1 MSAET
6 EAETVQDIDSGVVD
20 PPDSEAPAPPHTAP
34 PHTAAPGTAAPDA
47 ATSDT
52 AAGDPL
58 FGSGLKISSGWNRH
72 DFEFEQMTLRAIARR
87 LPGLAAVC
95 VRLCWRADRSAVIA
109 VMVCQTATGLA
120 TAFGLLAANRVLVS
134 LLAAGPTPGRVRA
147 ALPALLLVALAAGGQ
162 ALLGALGNAASA
174 RLRPRASRFAYGE
187 LLERATR
194 VELLT
199 FEQSAFHD
207 LLDAA
212 QYGAGWA
219 EYMVE
224 ELAAVATAVAGLIA
238 VGSVLTVLNPVL
250 LPLLVLAA
258 LPDGA
263 ATLVS
268 SRRRA
273 LSRQRW
279 LERARQ
285 QRRLTELLTEKIPAE
300 EIRQHDAGAFL
311 LRHYDRLADA
321 FEREQARLARADA
334 VTTLKSRT
342 VTGLA
347 TGSTY
352 ILLGYLLWKGTVPL
366 ATAGTAVLAIRTGTS
381 QLTSLVRALNQV
393 FDYGLYLSDWRDA
406 IDQADRARIPETGV
420 VPAEPPAVIHAAA
433 VGFTYPNSDKPALRD
448 VELEIRAGEIVA
460 LVGENGSGKTTLAKL
475 LTGLYVPD
483 AGEVLWDG
491 VPTARLSRV
500 HAATHAAVLSQ
511 SFPRWPFTVRA
522 NITIGR
528 HDAADDAR
536 RLTAATEQG
545 GARTVVDDLDDGF
558 ETLVASE
565 FFGGVGLSGG
575 QWQKIALARA
585 HFRDAPILV
594 LDEPTASLDPRAE
607 MDTFE
612 TVLDRAAG
620 RTVILVTH
628 RLHSVRRADRI
639 VVLDHG
645 RVIEQGTHAQLM
657 SLGGRYA
664 ELYTLQADAFAA
676 DPD

>member
-1 MSAET
+1 MSVDTGETDAPSPTRAE
-6 EAETVQDIDSGVVD
+6 AGGAA
-20 PPDSEAPAPPHTAP
+20 EAPPPAR
-34 PHTAAPGTAAPDA
+34 
-47 ATSDT
+47 
-52 AAGDPL
+52 DPL
-58 FGSGLKISSGWNRH
+58 FGSGLKYQSGWNRH
-72 DFEFEQMTLRAIARR
+72 NFEYEQMTLRAVARR
-87 LPGLAAVC
+87 LPGLVAICMRVS
-95 VRLCWRADRSAVIA
+95 WRADRAAVVA
-109 VMVCQTATGLA
+109 VLLCQTATGA
-120 TAFGLLAANRVLVS
+120 STAFGLLAANRVLIS

-147 ALPALLLVALAAGGQ
+147 ALPALLLVALAAGGG

-174 RLRPRASRFAYGE
+174 RLRPRVARFATGE

-238 VGSVLTVLNPVL
+238 VGGVLTVLNPVL

-258 LPDGA
+258 LPNGA
-263 ATLVS
+263 ATVVS
-268 SRRRA
+268 SRRHA
-273 LSRQRW
+273 LSRMQW

-285 QRRLTELLTEKIPAE
+285 QRRLTELMTEKIPAE

-311 LRHYDRLADA
+311 LRHYERLADA
-321 FEREQARLARADA
+321 FATEQARLARADA

-352 ILLGYLLWKGTVPL
+352 VLLGYLLWRGTVPL
-366 ATAGTAVLAIRTGTS
+366 ATAGTAVLAIRTGTA
-381 QLTSLVRALNQV
+381 QLSSLVRALNQV
-393 FDYGLYLSDWRDA
+393 FDYGLYLTDWREA
-406 IDQADRARIPETGV
+406 IEQADAARIPDVGAA
-420 VPAEPPAVIHAAA
+420 PDGPPAVIRAAGL
-433 VGFTYPNSDKPALRD
+433 GFTYPNNSAPALTGVD
-448 VELEIRAGEIVA
+448 MEVRAGEIVA

-483 AGEVLWDG
+483 EGEVLWDD
-491 VPTARLSRV
+491 VPTTQLSRM

-522 NITIGR
+522 NIAIGR
-528 HDAADDAR
+528 HGSAADAD
-536 RLTAATEQG
+536 RLAAAAEQG
-545 GARTVVDDLDDGF
+545 GARTVIDDLADGLD
-558 ETLVASE
+558 TLVASE

-585 HFRDAPILV
+585 HFRDAPVLV

-607 MDTFE
+607 METFE

-645 RVIEQGTHAQLM
+645 RVIEHGTHEQLM
-657 SLGGRYA
+657 ALGGHYA
-664 ELYTLQADAFAA
+664 DLYTLQAGAFAA
-676 DPD
+676 NAPEPSADGSDSDGH